1 MTSHTFFRITALAIV
16 LCLFSLSAVAQGL
29 SKQRVID
36 AHKRAS
42 TGSVDIS
49 AVGERFQSWRQSNDV
64 LARHTALSG
73 VKGLG
78 IDQILAY
85 DKLFDHTPGL
95 HVTWDETG
103 KVPISITGKPLQRSM
118 SMAAGVAVHERTARE
133 FFRRFASL
141 LAVDGSGE
149 TLQLTSSWTD
159 EIGRTHLRFSQL
171 RNGIPVLGKEALCG
185 VNAKGDMD
193 LFMGRLA
200 AQDLRV
206 SGTFV
211 LSEHAAVSA
220 AEEHIAPSLH
230 AHDMDMP
237 DGISWD
243 SSPVIRQVYAD
254 VDGKLRAVF
263 SLELRPSPSDRWQ
276 CIVDAETGTVLS
288 AFNSICADGPVK
300 AQASDLHGNTV
311 TLDTYDVGGTYF
323 MIDATRPMFNAA
335 NSIFPNATYGTI
347 TTLTAN
353 NTDLR
358 NISHVVSGA
367 NTWTD
372 ASSVSAH
379 HHAGLVY
386 EYYRTTH
393 NRNSLDNR
401 GGSIISIVNVTM
413 DGSSMENA
421 FWNGQFISY
430 GNGGSMFE
438 SFAKSLD
445 IAAHEFTHGVTEFS
459 AGLEYRNQSGA
470 LNEAFSDI
478 FAMMVD
484 RENWT
489 VGEDITKP
497 GSVFPSGAVRS
508 LEDPHNGASSG
519 SPAWQPKHM
528 NEFQNLPEDQDNG
541 GVHINSGIPNHAAYL
556 LAMQIGREKTEH
568 IMYRALTTKLTR
580 QARFIDFRLAII
592 RSAEELYGSAEALAC
607 ANACDQVGI
616 TDGSGTGKPID
627 YPPVQGIDRMLFV
640 NTDQFLP
647 APLWIVTPPGTDQND
662 FSSISYSGI
671 WSRPS
676 ISDDGSIAVFVDDEF
691 NLRAIALAG
700 AANEQVLDAS
710 GVWNS
715 VAINRGGQQLAITSI
730 LPGAVIYG
738 IDLSG
743 ATVVTHNF
751 PVYTPTY
758 SDTEIPSTAV
768 FADAL
773 DFGLD
778 GRTLLFDAY
787 NEITVGQVSYGFWDI
802 NTLDFWNKSN
812 GSFGT
817 GRIDR
822 VFPQEPEINIGNPS
836 WAETKQS
843 VITFDVQFPASGT
856 AWVMTMDLLQRDPN
870 PVAEIPSGTF
880 GYPTFSGNDKILSFV
895 HSDLRDIVFNTPM
908 ADDAVTAT
916 GNPIGF
922 IAEATFPVWF
932 RTGTRPVAVEP
943 VSTVSNGMELAQNYP
958 NPFNPTTRIRFNV
971 TDRAHAKLTVHDMLG
986 RTVRTLVDAVI
997 DEGYHTAVWNGRDE
1011 SGVALPSGVYLYRLQ
1026 HGTTTLTR
1034 RMVLA
1039 Q

>member
-1 MTSHTFFRITALAIV
+1 MTSHTFFRISALTIV
-16 LCLFSLSAVAQGL
+16 LCLFSLSAAAQGL

-36 AHKRAS
+36 AHKKAVS
-42 TGSVDIS
+42 GDVDVSSI
-49 AVGERFQSWRQSNDV
+49 GERFQSWKQSNDV
-64 LARHTALSG
+64 LARHSALSR
-73 VKGLG
+73 VRGLG

-85 DKLFDHTPGL
+85 SRLYDQTPGL
-95 HVTWDETG
+95 HVTWDESG
-103 KVPISITGKPLQRSM
+103 RVPISITGKPLQRSM
-118 SMAAGVAVHERTARE
+118 STAAGSTVHERTVRE

-141 LAVDGSGE
+141 LALDADAE
-149 TLQLTSSWTD
+149 ALTLTSSHTD
-159 EIGRTHLRFSQL
+159 ETGRTHLRFSQL
-171 RNGIPVLGKEALCG
+171 RNGLPVLGKEAICG
-185 VNAKGDMD
+185 VTAAGDMD

-200 AQDLRV
+200 ALDVPV

-211 LSEHAAVSA
+211 LTEREALTT
-220 AEEHIAPSLH
+220 AEEHIAPRLH
-230 AHDMDMP
+230 GHDTDLP
-237 DGISWD
+237 AGLSWD
-243 SSPVIRQVYAD
+243 STPVIRQAYAEH
-254 VDGKLRAVF
+254 DGGLRAVF
-263 SLELRPSPSDRWQ
+263 SIELRPSPADRWQ
-276 CIVDAETGTVLS
+276 CVVDAESGLVLS
-288 AFNSICADGPVK
+288 AFNTICADGPVK
-300 AQASDLHGNTV
+300 AQATDLHGATV

-335 NSIFPNATYGTI
+335 NSVFPNATYGTI
-347 TTLTAN
+347 LTLTAN
-353 NTDLR
+353 NTDLK
-358 NISHVVSGA
+358 NITHVVSGA
-367 NTWTD
+367 NTWSD
-372 ASSVSAH
+372 PSSVSAH

-393 NRNSLDNR
+393 NRNSLDNK

-413 DGSSMENA
+413 GGTAMENA

-430 GNGGSMFE
+430 GNGGSLFE
-438 SFAKSLD
+438 PFAKALD
-445 IAAHEFTHGVTEFS
+445 MAAHEFTHGVTEFS

-470 LNEAFSDI
+470 LNESFSDI

-484 RENWT
+484 RDDWT
-489 VGEDITKP
+489 FAEDITKP
-497 GSVFPSGAVRS
+497 GSVFPSGAARS
-508 LEDPHNGASSG
+508 LEDPHNGASQG

-556 LAMQIGREKTEH
+556 LAQQIGREKTER

-607 ANACDQVGI
+607 ASACDQVGI
-616 TDGSGTGKPID
+616 TDGSGTGKPVD
-627 YPPVQGIDRMLFV
+627 YPPVAGTDRMLFV
-640 NTDQFLP
+640 NTDPFLP

-676 ISDDGSIAVFVDDEF
+676 ISDDGTMAVFVDDEF
-691 NLRAIALAG
+691 NIRAIALAG
-700 AANEQVLDAS
+700 APNEQVLDAS

-730 LPGAVIYG
+730 LPGAMIYG

-743 ATVVTHNF
+743 PTMVTQDF

-758 SDTEIPSTAV
+758 TGTEIPNTAV

-773 DFGLD
+773 DFSLD
-778 GRTLLFDAY
+778 GRTLIFDAY

-802 NTLDFWNKSN
+802 NTLDFWDKNSA
-812 GSFGT
+812 GFGT

-843 VITFDVQFPASGT
+843 VITFDVQFPVSGT
-856 AWVMTMDLLQRDPN
+856 AWVMTMDLLTREPN
-870 PVAEIPSGTF
+870 PLAEIPSGTF

-895 HSDLRDIVFNTPM
+895 RSDTRDIVFNTPM

-916 GNPIGF
+916 GNPVGF

-932 RTGTRPVAVEP
+932 RTGTRPVSVESP
-943 VSTVSNGMELAQNYP
+943 ALLPIGMELAQNYP
-958 NPFNPTTRIRFNV
+958 NPFNPSTRISF
-971 TDRAHAKLTVHDMLG
+971 TIAQRAHAKLTVHDMLG
-986 RTVRTLVDAVI
+986 RTVKTLADGVLDK
-997 DEGYHTAVWNGRDE
+997 GQHTTMWDGRDATGI
-1011 SGVALPSGVYLYRLQ
+1011 SLPSGVYLYRLQ
-1026 HGTTTLTR
+1026 SDGSILTR